1 MIHVLWESLH
11 NCIVSFLGVLHFEFW
26 HRAFCESTSHTFSH
40 TFSRTVSHSGAGV
53 PLGIQISS
61 QNECCTVAQCCN
73 AHTLCVTLNQMHVTV
88 GLLCCIKRINTQ
100 RKEVSKFHR
109 LFYVMTHMSGAR
121 VQQAGCNCD
130 FANICAKYLALTWMS
145 QPFEWSLKPI

>member
-1 MIHVLWESLH
+1 MCCGNHFTTALFLSWVFCILNFDTEHFVSQHPTRFPTLSPAQYPILEPAFLLEFKFHLRTSVALLH
-11 NCIVSFLGVLHFEFW
+11 S
-26 HRAFCESTSHTFSH
+26 
-40 TFSRTVSHSGAGV
+40 
-53 PLGIQISS
+53 
-61 QNECCTVAQCCN
+61 CN
-73 AHTLCVTLNQMHVTV
+73 AHTLLVTLNQMHVTV

-130 FANICAKYLALTWMS
+130 FANICAKYLALT
-145 QPFEWSLKPI
+145 